1 MKCPVCMY
9 VCICIYDLISEAEE
23 RTIKI
28 CTMNLLVTDG
38 WIQYLQ
44 VLRQGKQ
51 IVISVR
57 NWTHVDAV

>member
-1 MKCPVCMY
+1 
-9 VCICIYDLISEAEE
+9 LISEAEE

-28 CTMNLLVTDG
+28 CTMNLIVIG
-38 WIQYLQ
+38 RWVQYLQ
-44 VLRQGKQ
+44 VLKQGKK